1 MRLTQIARSRRRE
14 AKKLRI
20 EDIDKR
26 AQHADVALDRLQIS
40 LSHRDNG
47 AQQDD
52 VHLVKELEISR

>member
-1 MRLTQIARSRRRE
+1 MILTQIGRSRRRQAE
-14 AKKLRI
+14 KLRV

-26 AQHADVALDRLQIS
+26 AQHADVALDRLQIG

-52 VHLVKELEISR
+52 VHLMKELKISR